1 MIEIK
6 NVTLGYVKGKPLYNN
21 LNLDIECGK
30 ITAIIAPFGS
40 GKTTLLNALI
50 GTMPTTSGHIKI
62 GGDDTKSNKHLDKIA
77 VMYQNYHFYNDI
89 SAKAN
94 AIFFALVEGVDVD
107 NDKLELLFKEY
118 ELADYIDNKVGTFN
132 HEMKRKLALLIT
144 ALNDSPYILLDEPT
158 TGISIEGKHKLWKKL
173 RKLANEGKTI
183 IVTASELHEVIDCD
197 YVAQIK
203 DGNLD
208 SHTKFS
214 NIS

>member
-6 NVTLGYVKGKPLYNN
+6 NVTLGYVKGKPLYKDLN
-21 LNLDIECGK
+21 LNVECGK
-30 ITAIIAPFGS
+30 ITAVIAPLGS

-50 GTMPTTSGHIKI
+50 GTMPTTSGQIKI

-94 AIFFALVEGVDVD
+94 AIFFALVEGVEVEHH
-107 NDKLELLFKEY
+107 KLEQLFTEY
-118 ELADYIDNKVGTFN
+118 ELEDYINAKVATFD

-173 RKLANEGKTI
+173 RKLADEGKTI
-183 IVTASELHEVIDCD
+183 IVTASELYEVIDCD
-197 YVAQIK
+197 YVAKIK
-203 DGNLD
+203 DGNLE
-208 SHTKFS
+208 SHTEFS
-214 NIS
+214 KLT